1 MPSIATPNGHA
12 NGSTTIA
19 DLKQQQQQQSSSSS
33 SGFTVE
39 PLKASG
45 ALKKYPRIP
54 LTTALGEQFDKSVR
68 LKEILALPK
77 EEGDEV
83 LRDLAILGEQHFILV
98 TPSKADESML
108 DEHSIMERCRILQR
122 SKRSRS
128 RRSWKARFEIGR
140 ACGKT

>member
-1 MPSIATPNGHA
+1 MPSIATSNGHT

-19 DLKQQQQQQSSSSS
+19 DLKSQQQEQSSSS

-54 LTTALGEQFDKSVR
+54 LTTALGEEFDKSVR

-77 EEGDEV
+77 EEGDAV
-83 LRDLAILGEQHFILV
+83 LRDLAILGKLHFFL
-98 TPSKADESML
+98 L
-108 DEHSIMERCRILQR
+108 CLR
-122 SKRSRS
+122 
-128 RRSWKARFEIGR
+128 
-140 ACGKT
+140 

>member
-1 MPSIATPNGHA
+1 MPSIATSNGHS

-19 DLKQQQQQQSSSSS
+19 DLKQQQQSSSSS

-68 LKEILALPK
+68 LKEILALPR

-83 LRDLAILGEQHFILV
+83 LRDLAILGKQPFILV
-98 TPSKADESML
+98 YTV
-108 DEHSIMERCRILQR
+108 R
-122 SKRSRS
+122 S
-128 RRSWKARFEIGR
+128 
-140 ACGKT
+140 